1 MMRLA
6 DLKKKQNDESTRHY
20 EQVAAEAWET
30 NKSKYPAEIL
40 EKYQM
45 NEPISSLALV
55 MARLASHQRL
65 FNR

>member
-30 NKSKYPAEIL
+30 NKSKYPAEVL
-40 EKYQM
+40 EKYQK
-45 NEPISSLALV
+45 NEP
-55 MARLASHQRL
+55 
-65 FNR
+65 

>member
-30 NKSKYPAEIL
+30 NKSKYPAQVL
-40 EKYQM
+40 EKYQKK
-45 NEPISSLALV
+45 EPQYSLLEKVRPIGA
-55 MARLASHQRL
+55 
-65 FNR
+65 FG

>member
-30 NKSKYPAEIL
+30 NKSKYPTQVL
-40 EKYQM
+40 EKYQKK
-45 NEPISSLALV
+45 EP
-55 MARLASHQRL
+55 Q
-65 FNR
+65 